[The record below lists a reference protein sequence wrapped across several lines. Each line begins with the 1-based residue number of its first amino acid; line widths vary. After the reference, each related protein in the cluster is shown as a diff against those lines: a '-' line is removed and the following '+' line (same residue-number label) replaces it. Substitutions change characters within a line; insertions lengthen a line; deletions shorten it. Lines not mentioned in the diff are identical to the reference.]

1 MAANYPSIHF
11 DYGWPVYD
19 DAMFCDTIHLKQ
31 DTASRLVLME
41 NAAML
46 KAFCS
51 GYACKS
57 VRLPLD
63 LPPAIRLKD
72 AKAH

>member
-1 MAANYPSIHF
+1 MAGLSMMTQYVCDAIHF
-11 DYGWPVYD
+11 
-19 DAMFCDTIHLKQ
+19 KQ
-31 DTASRLVLME
+31 GTASRPVLME

-46 KAFCS
+46 TAFCS

-63 LPPAIRLKD
+63 LPPVIRPKD
-72 AKAH
+72 AKER